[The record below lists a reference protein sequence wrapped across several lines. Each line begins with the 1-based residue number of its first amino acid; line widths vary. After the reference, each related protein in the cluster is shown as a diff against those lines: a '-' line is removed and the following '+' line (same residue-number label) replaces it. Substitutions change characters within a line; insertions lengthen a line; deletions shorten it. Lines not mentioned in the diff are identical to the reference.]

1 MDAAALKVRM
11 LGDFSIQNGEAE
23 INDSDNRSK
32 KVWLLLA
39 YMIYYR
45 NRTIS
50 QEELISLLWSESENS
65 TNPTNA
71 LKTMF
76 HRVRSTLN
84 QLSSSAGH
92 TLIVRREGNYAWN
105 PDQPFFFDVDAFD
118 TLCAQ
123 SAAAENDAARLD
135 LGLQALA
142 LYRGDFLSKL
152 SGESWVIPISTYFH
166 NLYVHTVFACLAL
179 LEEAGRYEEEE
190 ALCRKALQIEPYDEG
205 LYQYLMQSLL
215 HRGLQKEA
223 VRVYDDMNELLFS
236 TFGIMPSD
244 EIKALYRKAAH
255 TVNDRE
261 ISVGLVQEQL
271 REPIPSERGA
281 LYCDYDFFKVL
292 YHAEARSVARSGDA
306 VHIGLLNVTDEAG
319 APLPKRS
326 LDRCMENLRSLICN
340 NLRRGDIASRCS
352 VSQYIVMLPRANYE
366 NSCMVMDR
374 IVRAFYRQYPHSP
387 ASLRYSVQPLEPML

>member
-205 LYQYLMQSLL
+205 LYQYQMQSLL
-215 HRGLQKEA
+215 HRGLQK
-223 VRVYDDMNELLFS
+223 
-236 TFGIMPSD
+236 
-244 EIKALYRKAAH
+244 
-255 TVNDRE
+255 
-261 ISVGLVQEQL
+261 
-271 REPIPSERGA
+271 
-281 LYCDYDFFKVL
+281 
-292 YHAEARSVARSGDA
+292 
-306 VHIGLLNVTDEAG
+306 
-319 APLPKRS
+319 
-326 LDRCMENLRSLICN
+326 
-340 NLRRGDIASRCS
+340 
-352 VSQYIVMLPRANYE
+352 
-366 NSCMVMDR
+366 
-374 IVRAFYRQYPHSP
+374 
-387 ASLRYSVQPLEPML
+387 